1 MSDRI
6 LQKFAIR
13 SGAAAE
19 SAETDLIADGD
30 DVESFPCFG
39 WLRGMRERSTCLE
52 LRQKSGIVLAIPYA
66 YITRMEFQP
75 SGMITLVVGTE
86 SVRIKGRNL
95 NGEIRPQVRLF
106 QGICRQRV
114 PWVVEADRPV
124 DLNAGQTATVIEQI
138 EW

>member
-6 LQKFAIR
+6 LQRFSIR
-13 SGAAAE
+13 SGTAAE
-19 SAETDLIADGD
+19 SAETDLIGDGD
-30 DVESFPCFG
+30 EAESFGCFG
-39 WLRGMRERSTCLE
+39 WLRGMRERATCLE

-75 SGMITLVVGTE
+75 SGLITLAVGTE

-95 NGEIRPQVRLF
+95 NSEIRPQVRLF

-114 PWVVEADRPV
+114 PWVMEADRTA
-124 DLNAGQTATVIEQI
+124 DLTAGNGTTVIEQI
-138 EW
+138 ES